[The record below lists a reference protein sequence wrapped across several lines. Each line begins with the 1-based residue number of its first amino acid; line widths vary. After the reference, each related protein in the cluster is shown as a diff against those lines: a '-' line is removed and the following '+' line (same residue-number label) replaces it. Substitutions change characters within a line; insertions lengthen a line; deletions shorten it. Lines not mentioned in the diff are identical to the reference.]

1 MNMLT
6 QLKGLLQ
13 PSGSSMADLN
23 SYMLLQADIGESLM
37 LIGIIAA
44 VVIGGGTLMYWASR
58 YKKCPSNEIL
68 VVYGYIRGE
77 KSAKTFHG
85 GGSFIW
91 PVIQSYQYMSLE
103 PMQLKVDLRGALA
116 ANNIRIN
123 VPSTFTVALDTEPAM
138 MNTAAIRLLGMSQP
152 AIEELA
158 SEIIFGQ
165 LRLVVAQMEIEEIN
179 KDRETFEKNIRVFV
193 GKELRTVGL
202 NLINVNIRDI
212 TDEANYIQNL
222 SEEATARARKEAEIS
237 IAAQDRESQVG
248 VAREN
253 QAKDIGIAE
262 ASRERDIQVADAQA
276 EAVKKQK
283 TIEANRRAS
292 VAGDEARAQVAEASS
307 LAEGT
312 KGAKAAEADQR
323 IYVKERESEA
333 VKGENE
339 SQAKIADANAE
350 LAVVRAEA
358 TQRGEVAD
366 REAEVAIQ
374 QAQAKAEKERLT
386 AAEVVREQIDRQKI
400 EIAAGAEAEKTR
412 QEAQGVADAILAKYE
427 AEAKGIRQLLDSKA
441 VGYQSLVKG
450 CGGDARAG
458 ATFLMTEKIEE
469 IVTLQTEAIK
479 NIKIDKITVWDSGGS
494 NGGGS
499 GGSSTSNFMSNL
511 IKSLPPLHEVAGM
524 AGVELPDYLG
534 NIKSEKPAPAAAVP
548 APKKQP
554 E

>member
-1 MNMLT
+1 MNALT
-6 QLKGLLQ
+6 HLNGLL
-13 PSGSSMADLN
+13 PTSGGSMADLN
-23 SYMLLQADIGESLM
+23 GYTLLQAGFGESLM

-44 VVIGGGTLMYWASR
+44 VLIIGGTLMYWASR
-58 YKKCPSNEIL
+58 YKKCPSNEIM

-77 KSAKTFHG
+77 RSAKTYHG
-85 GGSFIW
+85 GGAFIW

-123 VPSTFTVALDTEPAM
+123 VPSTFTVALDTDPAM

-152 AIEELA
+152 DIEELA

-307 LAEGT
+307 KAEGI
-312 KGAKAAEADQR
+312 KGSKAAEADER
-323 IYVKERESEA
+323 IFVKEKESDA
-333 VKGENE
+333 VSGENQ
-339 SQAKIADANAE
+339 SQAKIADANAQ

-374 QAQAKAEKERLT
+374 QAQAKAEKERLN

-494 NGGGS
+494 NGG
-499 GGSSTSNFMSNL
+499 SSTSNFMSNL

-534 NIKSEKPAPAAAVP
+534 NIKGETAKAAAP
-548 APKKQP
+548 APKAQA

>member
-6 QLKGLLQ
+6 HLNELLQ
-13 PSGSSMADLN
+13 LNGESMADLN
-23 SYMLLQADIGESLM
+23 SYTLAQPSGGIGESL
-37 LIGIIAA
+37 LLIAA
-44 VVIGGGTLMYWASR
+44 VAGIIVLLGTAAYWASR
-58 YKKCPSNEIL
+58 YKKCPSNKVL
-68 VVYGYIRGE
+68 VVYGKIRGE
-77 KSAKTFHG
+77 KSAKTLHG
-85 GGSFIW
+85 GGAFIW
-91 PVIQSYQYMSLE
+91 PIIQSYQFMSLE
-103 PMQLKVDLRGALA
+103 PIQLKVDLRGALA
-116 ANNIRIN
+116 ANNIRVN
-123 VPSTFTVALDTEPAM
+123 VPSTFTVALDTDPVM
-138 MNTAAIRLLGMSQP
+138 MNTAAVRLLGISQTD
-152 AIEELA
+152 IEELA

-179 KDRETFEKNIRVFV
+179 KDRETFEKNIRELV
-193 GKELRTVGL
+193 GKELRTVGVK
-202 NLINVNIRDI
+202 LINVNIRDV

-276 EAVKKQK
+276 QAVKKQK
-283 TIEANRRAS
+283 TIEADRRAS
-292 VAGDEARAQVAEASS
+292 VAGDEARATVAEASS
-307 LAEGT
+307 KAEGT
-312 KGAKAAEADQR
+312 KGAKAAESDER
-323 IYVKERESEA
+323 IFVKEKESDA
-333 VKGENE
+333 VAGENQ
-339 SQAKIADANAE
+339 SQAKIADANAS

-427 AEAKGIRQLLDSKA
+427 AEAKGVRQVLDSKA
-441 VGYQSLVKG
+441 EGYQSLVKG

-479 NIKIDKITVWDSGGS
+479 NIKIDKVTVWDSGG
-494 NGGGS
+494 GD

-534 NIKSEKPAPAAAVP
+534 NIKGEKPAPKAAAP
-548 APKKQP
+548 APKAQP

>member
-23 SYMLLQADIGESLM
+23 SYMLLQADLVDSLM

-248 VAREN
+248 VAKEN

-307 LAEGT
+307 LAEGA

-323 IYVKERESEA
+323 IFVKERESEA
-333 VKGENE
+333 VKGEND
-339 SQAKIADANAE
+339 SQAKIVDANAE
-350 LAVVRAEA
+350 LAVVQAEA

-427 AEAKGIRQLLDSKA
+427 AEAKGVRQVLDSKA
-441 VGYQSLVKG
+441 EGYQSLVKG

-479 NIKIDKITVWDSGGS
+479 NIKIDKITVWDSGG
-494 NGGGS
+494 GD

-534 NIKSEKPAPAAAVP
+534 NIKSEKPAPAVAVP

>member
-6 QLKGLLQ
+6 QLKELLQ

-23 SYMLLQADIGESLM
+23 SYMLLQADIGDSLM

-44 VVIGGGTLMYWASR
+44 VVIGGGTLLYWASR

-248 VAREN
+248 VAKEN

-307 LAEGT
+307 LAEGA

-323 IYVKERESEA
+323 IFVKERESEA
-333 VKGENE
+333 VKGEND
-339 SQAKIADANAE
+339 SQAKIVDANAE
-350 LAVVRAEA
+350 LAVVQAEA
-358 TQRGEVAD
+358 TQRAEVAD

-427 AEAKGIRQLLDSKA
+427 AEAKGVRQVLDSKA
-441 VGYQSLVKG
+441 EGYQSLVKG

-479 NIKIDKITVWDSGGS
+479 NIKIDKITVWDSGG
-494 NGGGS
+494 GD

-534 NIKSEKPAPAAAVP
+534 NIKSEKPAPAVAVP

>member
-1 MNMLT
+1 MNALT
-6 QLKGLLQ
+6 HLNGLL
-13 PSGSSMADLN
+13 PTSGGSMADLN
-23 SYMLLQADIGESLM
+23 GYTLLQAGFGESLM

-44 VVIGGGTLMYWASR
+44 VLIIGGTLMYWASR
-58 YKKCPSNEIL
+58 YKKCPSNEIM

-77 KSAKTFHG
+77 RSAKTYHG
-85 GGSFIW
+85 GGAFIW

-123 VPSTFTVALDTEPAM
+123 VPSTFTVALDTDPAM

-152 AIEELA
+152 DIEELA

-534 NIKSEKPAPAAAVP
+534 NIKGETAKAAAP
-548 APKKQP
+548 APKAQA

>member
-1 MNMLT
+1 MNALT
-6 QLKGLLQ
+6 HLSGLL
-13 PSGSSMADLN
+13 PTSGGSMADLN
-23 SYMLLQADIGESLM
+23 GYTLLQAGLGESLM

-44 VVIGGGTLMYWASR
+44 VLIIGGTLTYWASR

-77 KSAKTFHG
+77 RSAKTYHG
-85 GGSFIW
+85 GGAFIW

-123 VPSTFTVALDTEPAM
+123 VPSTFTVALDTDPAM

-152 AIEELA
+152 DIEELA

-339 SQAKIADANAE
+339 SQAKIANANAE

-366 REAEVAIQ
+366 REAEVTIQ

-534 NIKSEKPAPAAAVP
+534 NIKGETAKAAAP
-548 APKKQP
+548 APKAQA

>member
-23 SYMLLQADIGESLM
+23 SYMLLQADIGDSLM

-44 VVIGGGTLMYWASR
+44 VVIGGGTLLYWASR

-248 VAREN
+248 VAKEN

-307 LAEGT
+307 LAEGA

-323 IYVKERESEA
+323 IFVKERESEA
-333 VKGENE
+333 VKGEND
-339 SQAKIADANAE
+339 SQAKIVDANAE
-350 LAVVRAEA
+350 LAVVQAEA
-358 TQRGEVAD
+358 TQRAEVAD

-427 AEAKGIRQLLDSKA
+427 AEAKGIRQVLDSKA
-441 VGYQSLVKG
+441 EGYQSLVKG

-469 IVTLQTEAIK
+469 IVMLQTEAIK
-479 NIKIDKITVWDSGGS
+479 NIKIDKITVWDSG
-494 NGGGS
+494 NGES
-499 GGSSTSNFMSNL
+499 GSSTSNFMSSM

-534 NIKSEKPAPAAAVP
+534 NIKGEKPAPKAAAP
-548 APKKQP
+548 APKAQA

>member
-6 QLKGLLQ
+6 QLKGMLQ

-23 SYMLLQADIGESLM
+23 SYMLLQADIVDSLM

-44 VVIGGGTLMYWASR
+44 VVIGGGTLLYWASR

-248 VAREN
+248 VAKEN

-307 LAEGT
+307 LAEGA

-323 IYVKERESEA
+323 IFVKERESEA
-333 VKGENE
+333 VKGEND
-339 SQAKIADANAE
+339 SQAKIVDANAE
-350 LAVVRAEA
+350 LAVVQAEA
-358 TQRGEVAD
+358 TQRAEVAD

-427 AEAKGIRQLLDSKA
+427 AEAKGVRQVLDSKA
-441 VGYQSLVKG
+441 EGYQSLVKG

-479 NIKIDKITVWDSGGS
+479 NIKIDKITVWDSGG
-494 NGGGS
+494 GD

-534 NIKSEKPAPAAAVP
+534 NIKSEKPAPAVAVP

>member
-23 SYMLLQADIGESLM
+23 SYMLLQADIGDSLM

-44 VVIGGGTLMYWASR
+44 VVIGGGTLLYWASR

-248 VAREN
+248 VAKEN

-307 LAEGT
+307 LAEGA

-323 IYVKERESEA
+323 IFVKERESEA
-333 VKGENE
+333 VKGEND
-339 SQAKIADANAE
+339 SQAKIVDANAE
-350 LAVVRAEA
+350 LAVVQAEA
-358 TQRGEVAD
+358 TQRAEVAD

-427 AEAKGIRQLLDSKA
+427 AEAKGVRQVLDSKA
-441 VGYQSLVKG
+441 EGYQSLVKG

-479 NIKIDKITVWDSGGS
+479 NIKIDKITVWDSG
-494 NGGGS
+494 NGES
-499 GGSSTSNFMSNL
+499 GSSTSNFMSSM

-534 NIKSEKPAPAAAVP
+534 NIKGEKPAPKAAAP
-548 APKKQP
+548 APKAQA

>member
-23 SYMLLQADIGESLM
+23 SYMLLQADIGDPLL

-58 YKKCPSNEIL
+58 YKKCPSNEIM

-77 KSAKTFHG
+77 RSAKTYHG
-85 GGSFIW
+85 GGAFIW

-152 AIEELA
+152 DIEELA

-494 NGGGS
+494 NGG
-499 GGSSTSNFMSNL
+499 SSTSNFMSNL

-534 NIKSEKPAPAAAVP
+534 NIKGETAKAAAP
-548 APKKQP
+548 APKAQA

>member
-23 SYMLLQADIGESLM
+23 SYMLLQADIGDSLM

-494 NGGGS
+494 NGG
-499 GGSSTSNFMSNL
+499 SSTSNFMSNL

-534 NIKSEKPAPAAAVP
+534 NIKGETAKAAAP
-548 APKKQP
+548 APKAQA

>member
-1 MNMLT
+1 
-6 QLKGLLQ
+6 
-13 PSGSSMADLN
+13 MADLN
-23 SYMLLQADIGESLM
+23 SYMLLQADIGDSLM

-44 VVIGGGTLMYWASR
+44 VVIGGGTLLYWASR

-248 VAREN
+248 VAKEN

-307 LAEGT
+307 LAEGA

-323 IYVKERESEA
+323 IFVKERESEA
-333 VKGENE
+333 VKGEND
-339 SQAKIADANAE
+339 SQAKIVDANAE
-350 LAVVRAEA
+350 LAVVQAEA
-358 TQRGEVAD
+358 TQRAEVAD

-427 AEAKGIRQLLDSKA
+427 AEAKGIRQVLDSKA
-441 VGYQSLVKG
+441 EGYQSLVKG

-469 IVTLQTEAIK
+469 IVMLQTEAIK
-479 NIKIDKITVWDSGGS
+479 NIKIDKITVWDSG
-494 NGGGS
+494 NGES
-499 GGSSTSNFMSNL
+499 GSSTSNFMSSM

-534 NIKSEKPAPAAAVP
+534 NIKGEKPAPKAAAP
-548 APKKQP
+548 APKAQA

>member
-1 MNMLT
+1 MNALT
-6 QLKGLLQ
+6 HLNGLL
-13 PSGSSMADLN
+13 PTSGGSMADLN
-23 SYMLLQADIGESLM
+23 GYTLLQAGFGESLM

-44 VVIGGGTLMYWASR
+44 VLIIGGTLMYWASR
-58 YKKCPSNEIL
+58 YKKCPSNEIM

-77 KSAKTFHG
+77 RSAKTYHG
-85 GGSFIW
+85 GGAFIW

-534 NIKSEKPAPAAAVP
+534 NIKGETAKAAAP
-548 APKKQP
+548 APKAQA

>member
-1 MNMLT
+1 MNALT
-6 QLKGLLQ
+6 HLNGLL
-13 PSGSSMADLN
+13 PTSGGSMADLN
-23 SYMLLQADIGESLM
+23 GYTLLQAGFGESLM

-44 VVIGGGTLMYWASR
+44 VLIIGGTLMYWASR
-58 YKKCPSNEIL
+58 YKKCPSNEIM

-77 KSAKTFHG
+77 RSAKTYHG
-85 GGSFIW
+85 GGAFIW

-123 VPSTFTVALDTEPAM
+123 VPSTFTVALDTDPAM

-152 AIEELA
+152 DIEELA

-494 NGGGS
+494 NGG
-499 GGSSTSNFMSNL
+499 SSTSNFMSNL

-524 AGVELPDYLG
+524 AGGELPYYLG
-534 NIKSEKPAPAAAVP
+534 NIKSEKPTQAAAAP

>member
-1 MNMLT
+1 MLT

-23 SYMLLQADIGESLM
+23 SYMLLQADLVDSLM

-248 VAREN
+248 VAKEN

-307 LAEGT
+307 LAEGA

-323 IYVKERESEA
+323 IFVKERESEA
-333 VKGENE
+333 VKGEND
-339 SQAKIADANAE
+339 SQAKIVDANAE
-350 LAVVRAEA
+350 LAVVQAEA
-358 TQRGEVAD
+358 TKRGEVAD

-427 AEAKGIRQLLDSKA
+427 AEAKGVRQVLDSKA
-441 VGYQSLVKG
+441 EGYQSLVKG

-479 NIKIDKITVWDSGGS
+479 NIKIDKITVWDSGG
-494 NGGGS
+494 GD

-534 NIKSEKPAPAAAVP
+534 NIKSEKPAPAVAVP

>member
-23 SYMLLQADIGESLM
+23 SYMLLQADIGDSLM

-44 VVIGGGTLMYWASR
+44 VVIGGGTLLYWASR

-248 VAREN
+248 VAKEN

-307 LAEGT
+307 LAEGA

-323 IYVKERESEA
+323 IFVKERESEA
-333 VKGENE
+333 VKGEND
-339 SQAKIADANAE
+339 SQAKIVDANAE
-350 LAVVRAEA
+350 LAVVQAEA
-358 TQRGEVAD
+358 TQRAEVAD

-427 AEAKGIRQLLDSKA
+427 AEAKGIRQVLDSKA
-441 VGYQSLVKG
+441 EGYHSLVKG

-469 IVTLQTEAIK
+469 IVMLQTEAIK
-479 NIKIDKITVWDSGGS
+479 NIKIDKITVWDSG
-494 NGGGS
+494 NGES
-499 GGSSTSNFMSNL
+499 GSSTSNFMSSM

-534 NIKSEKPAPAAAVP
+534 NIKGEKPAPKAAAP
-548 APKKQP
+548 APKAQA

>member
-1 MNMLT
+1 
-6 QLKGLLQ
+6 
-13 PSGSSMADLN
+13 MADLN
-23 SYMLLQADIGESLM
+23 GYTLLQAGFGESLM

-44 VVIGGGTLMYWASR
+44 VLIIGGTLMYWASR
-58 YKKCPSNEIL
+58 YKKCPSNEIM

-77 KSAKTFHG
+77 RSAKTYHG
-85 GGSFIW
+85 GGAFIW

-123 VPSTFTVALDTEPAM
+123 VPSTFTVALDTDPAM

-152 AIEELA
+152 DIEELA

-534 NIKSEKPAPAAAVP
+534 NIKGETAKAAAP
-548 APKKQP
+548 APKAQA

>member
-1 MNMLT
+1 MNALT
-6 QLKGLLQ
+6 HLNGLL
-13 PSGSSMADLN
+13 PTSGGSMADLN
-23 SYMLLQADIGESLM
+23 GYTLLQAGFGESLM

-44 VVIGGGTLMYWASR
+44 VLIIGGTLMYWASR
-58 YKKCPSNEIL
+58 YKKCPSNEIM

-77 KSAKTFHG
+77 RSAKTYHG
-85 GGSFIW
+85 GGAFIW

-123 VPSTFTVALDTEPAM
+123 VPSTFTVALDTDPAM

-152 AIEELA
+152 DIEELA

-339 SQAKIADANAE
+339 SQAKIADANAQ

-494 NGGGS
+494 NGG
-499 GGSSTSNFMSNL
+499 SSTSNFMSNL

-534 NIKSEKPAPAAAVP
+534 NIKGETAKAAAP
-548 APKKQP
+548 APKAQA

>member
-1 MNMLT
+1 MNALT
-6 QLKGLLQ
+6 QLNGLL
-13 PSGSSMADLN
+13 PTSGGSLADLN
-23 SYMLLQADIGESLM
+23 GYTLLQAGFADE
-37 LIGIIAA
+37 LITFGVIA
-44 VVIGGGTLMYWASR
+44 VIVILVGTAAYWITR
-58 YKKCPSNEIL
+58 YKKCPSNKIL
-68 VVYGYIRGE
+68 VVYGKVAGG
-77 KSAKTFHG
+77 KSAKTLHG
-85 GGSFIW
+85 GGAFII
-91 PVIQSYQYMSLE
+91 PIIQSYQFMSLE
-103 PMQLKVDLRGALA
+103 PIQLKVDLRGALA

-123 VPSTFTVALDTEPAM
+123 VPSTFTVALDTDPAM
-138 MNTAAIRLLGMSQP
+138 MNTAAVRLLGMSQP
-152 AIEELA
+152 DIEELA

-222 SEEATARARKEAEIS
+222 SEEATARARKDAEIS

-276 EAVKKQK
+276 EAIKKQK

-292 VAGDEARAQVAEASS
+292 VAGDEARATVAEASS
-307 LAEGT
+307 KAEGT
-312 KGAKAAEADQR
+312 KGSKAAEADER
-323 IYVKERESEA
+323 IFVKEKESDA
-333 VKGENE
+333 VSGENQ
-339 SQAKIADANAE
+339 SQAKIADANAQ

-374 QAQAKAEKERLT
+374 QAQAKAEKERLN

-412 QEAQGVADAILAKYE
+412 QEAQGVADAILSKYE
-427 AEAKGIRQLLDSKA
+427 AEAKGIRQVLDSKA
-441 VGYQSLVKG
+441 EGYQSLVKG

-479 NIKIDKITVWDSGGS
+479 NIKIDKITVWDSGG
-494 NGGGS
+494 GD

-534 NIKSEKPAPAAAVP
+534 NIKSEKPTQAAAAP

>member
-23 SYMLLQADIGESLM
+23 SYMLLQADIGDSLM

-44 VVIGGGTLMYWASR
+44 VVIGGGTLLYWASR

-248 VAREN
+248 VAKEN

-307 LAEGT
+307 LAEGA

-323 IYVKERESEA
+323 IFVKERESEA
-333 VKGENE
+333 VKGEND
-339 SQAKIADANAE
+339 SQAKIVDANAE
-350 LAVVRAEA
+350 LAVVQAEA
-358 TQRGEVAD
+358 TQRAEVAD

-427 AEAKGIRQLLDSKA
+427 AEAKGVRQVLDSKA
-441 VGYQSLVKG
+441 EGYQSLVRG

-469 IVTLQTEAIK
+469 IVMLQTEAIK
-479 NIKIDKITVWDSGGS
+479 NIKIDKITVWDSG
-494 NGGGS
+494 NGES
-499 GGSSTSNFMSNL
+499 GSSTSNFMSSM

-534 NIKSEKPAPAAAVP
+534 NIKGEKPAPKAAAP
-548 APKKQP
+548 APKAQA

>member
-1 MNMLT
+1 MNALT
-6 QLKGLLQ
+6 HLNGLL
-13 PSGSSMADLN
+13 PTSGGSMADLN
-23 SYMLLQADIGESLM
+23 GYTLLQAGFGESLM

-44 VVIGGGTLMYWASR
+44 VLIIGGTLMYWASR
-58 YKKCPSNEIL
+58 YKKCPSNEIM

-77 KSAKTFHG
+77 RSAKTYHG
-85 GGSFIW
+85 GGAFIW

-152 AIEELA
+152 DIEELA

-494 NGGGS
+494 NGG
-499 GGSSTSNFMSNL
+499 SSTSNFMSNL

-534 NIKSEKPAPAAAVP
+534 NIKGETAKAAAP
-548 APKKQP
+548 APKAQA

>member
-1 MNMLT
+1 MNALT
-6 QLKGLLQ
+6 HLNGLL
-13 PSGSSMADLN
+13 PTSGGSMADLN
-23 SYMLLQADIGESLM
+23 GYTLLQAGFGESLM

-44 VVIGGGTLMYWASR
+44 VLIIGGTLMYWASR
-58 YKKCPSNEIL
+58 YKKCPSNEIM

-77 KSAKTFHG
+77 RSAKTYHG
-85 GGSFIW
+85 GGAFIW

-123 VPSTFTVALDTEPAM
+123 VPSTFTVALDTDPAM

-152 AIEELA
+152 DIEELA

-374 QAQAKAEKERLT
+374 QAQAKAEKERLN

-479 NIKIDKITVWDSGGS
+479 NIKIDKITVWDSGG
-494 NGGGS
+494 GD

-534 NIKSEKPAPAAAVP
+534 NIKGETAKAAAP
-548 APKKQP
+548 APKAQA

>member
-23 SYMLLQADIGESLM
+23 SYMLLQADLVDSLM

-248 VAREN
+248 VAKEN

-307 LAEGT
+307 LAEGA

-323 IYVKERESEA
+323 IFVKERESEA
-333 VKGENE
+333 VKGEND
-339 SQAKIADANAE
+339 SQAKIVDANAE
-350 LAVVRAEA
+350 LAVVQAEA
-358 TQRGEVAD
+358 TKRGEVAD

-427 AEAKGIRQLLDSKA
+427 AEAKGVRQVLDSKA
-441 VGYQSLVKG
+441 EGYQSLVKG

-479 NIKIDKITVWDSGGS
+479 NIKIDKITVWDSGG
-494 NGGGS
+494 GD

-534 NIKSEKPAPAAAVP
+534 NIKSEKPAPAVAVP

>member
-1 MNMLT
+1 MNALT
-6 QLKGLLQ
+6 HLNGLL
-13 PSGSSMADLN
+13 PTSGGSMADLN
-23 SYMLLQADIGESLM
+23 GYTLLQAGFGESLM

-44 VVIGGGTLMYWASR
+44 VLIIGGTLMYWASR
-58 YKKCPSNEIL
+58 YKKCPSNEIM

-77 KSAKTFHG
+77 RSAKTYHG
-85 GGSFIW
+85 GGAFIW

-158 SEIIFGQ
+158 SEIIFDQ

-202 NLINVNIRDI
+202 NLINGNIRDI

-494 NGGGS
+494 NGG
-499 GGSSTSNFMSNL
+499 SSTSNFMSNL

-534 NIKSEKPAPAAAVP
+534 NIKGETAKAAAP
-548 APKKQP
+548 APKAQA

>member
-1 MNMLT
+1 MNALT
-6 QLKGLLQ
+6 NLNGLL
-13 PSGSSMADLN
+13 PTSGGSMADL
-23 SYMLLQADIGESLM
+23 SGYTLLQVEFLDSLM

-44 VVIGGGTLMYWASR
+44 VLITGGTLMYWASR
-58 YKKCPSNEIL
+58 YKKCPSNEIM

-77 KSAKTFHG
+77 RSAKTYHG
-85 GGSFIW
+85 GGAFIW

-152 AIEELA
+152 DIEELA

-339 SQAKIADANAE
+339 SQAKIANANAE

-412 QEAQGVADAILAKYE
+412 QEAQGVADAILSKYE
-427 AEAKGIRQLLDSKA
+427 AEAKGIRQVLDSKA

-494 NGGGS
+494 NGGGN

-534 NIKSEKPAPAAAVP
+534 NIKGETAKAAAP
-548 APKKQP
+548 APKAQA

>member
-1 MNMLT
+1 MNALT
-6 QLKGLLQ
+6 NLNGLL
-13 PSGSSMADLN
+13 PTSGGSMADLN
-23 SYMLLQADIGESLM
+23 GYTLLQAGFGESLM

-44 VVIGGGTLMYWASR
+44 VLIIGGTLMYWASR

-77 KSAKTFHG
+77 RAAQTYHG
-85 GGSFIW
+85 GGAFIW

-123 VPSTFTVALDTEPAM
+123 VPSTFTVALDTDPAM

-152 AIEELA
+152 DIEELA

-494 NGGGS
+494 NGG
-499 GGSSTSNFMSNL
+499 SSTSNFMSNL

-534 NIKSEKPAPAAAVP
+534 NIKGETAKAAAP
-548 APKKQP
+548 APKAQA

>member
-1 MNMLT
+1 MNALT
-6 QLKGLLQ
+6 NLNGLL
-13 PSGSSMADLN
+13 PTSGGSMADLN
-23 SYMLLQADIGESLM
+23 GYTLLQAGFGESLM

-44 VVIGGGTLMYWASR
+44 VLIIGGTLMYWASR
-58 YKKCPSNEIL
+58 YKKCPSNEIM

-77 KSAKTFHG
+77 RSAKTYHG
-85 GGSFIW
+85 GGAFIW

-123 VPSTFTVALDTEPAM
+123 VPSTFTVALDTDPAM

-152 AIEELA
+152 DIEELA

-494 NGGGS
+494 NGG
-499 GGSSTSNFMSNL
+499 SSTSNFMSNL

-534 NIKSEKPAPAAAVP
+534 NIKGETAKAAAP
-548 APKKQP
+548 APKAQA

>member
-1 MNMLT
+1 MLT

-23 SYMLLQADIGESLM
+23 SYMLLQADIGDSLM

-44 VVIGGGTLMYWASR
+44 VVIGGGTLLYWASR
-58 YKKCPSNEIL
+58 YKKCPSNKIL

-85 GGSFIW
+85 GGAFIW

-138 MNTAAIRLLGMSQP
+138 MNTAAVRLLGMSQND
-152 AIEELA
+152 IEELA

-179 KDRETFEKNIRVFV
+179 KDRETFEKNIRELV

-248 VAREN
+248 VAQEN

-307 LAEGT
+307 LAEGA

-323 IYVKERESEA
+323 IFVKERESEA

-339 SQAKIADANAE
+339 SQAKIADANAS

-427 AEAKGIRQLLDSKA
+427 AEAKGVRQVLDSKA
-441 VGYQSLVKG
+441 EGYQSLVKG

-469 IVTLQTEAIK
+469 IVMLQTEAIK
-479 NIKIDKITVWDSGGS
+479 NIKIDKITVWDSG
-494 NGGGS
+494 NGES
-499 GGSSTSNFMSNL
+499 GSSTSNFMSSM

-534 NIKSEKPAPAAAVP
+534 NIKGEKPAPKAAAP
-548 APKKQP
+548 APKAQA

>member
-1 MNMLT
+1 MNILT
-6 QLKGLLQ
+6 HLNGLLQ
-13 PSGSSMADLN
+13 LNGESMADLN
-23 SYMLLQADIGESLM
+23 SYTLAQPSGGIGESL
-37 LIGIIAA
+37 LLIAA
-44 VVIGGGTLMYWASR
+44 VAGIIVLLGTAAYWASR
-58 YKKCPSNEIL
+58 YKKCPSNKIL
-68 VVYGYIRGE
+68 VVYGKIRGE
-77 KSAKTFHG
+77 KSAKTLHG
-85 GGSFIW
+85 GGAFIW
-91 PVIQSYQYMSLE
+91 PIIQSFQFMSLE
-103 PMQLKVDLRGALA
+103 PLQLKVDLRGALA
-116 ANNIRIN
+116 ANNIRVN
-123 VPSTFTVALDTEPAM
+123 VPSTFTVALDTDPVM
-138 MNTAAIRLLGMSQP
+138 MNTAAVRLLGITQ
-152 AIEELA
+152 ADIEELA

-179 KDRETFEKNIRVFV
+179 KDRETFEKNIRELV

-202 NLINVNIRDI
+202 NLINVNIRDV

-237 IAAQDRESQVG
+237 IAAQ
-248 VAREN
+248 
-253 QAKDIGIAE
+253 AKDIGIAE
-262 ASRERDIQVADAQA
+262 ASRERDIPVADAQA
-276 EAVKKQK
+276 EAIKKQK

-292 VAGDEARAQVAEASS
+292 VAGDEARATVAEANSK
-307 LAEGT
+307 AEGT
-312 KGAKAAEADQR
+312 KGAKAAEADER
-323 IYVKERESEA
+323 IFVKEKESDA
-333 VKGENE
+333 VAGENQ
-339 SQAKIADANAE
+339 SQAKIADANAS

-427 AEAKGIRQLLDSKA
+427 AEAKGVRQVLDSKA
-441 VGYQSLVKG
+441 EGYRSLVEG
-450 CGGDARAG
+450 CGGDARSG

-479 NIKIDKITVWDSGGS
+479 NIKIDKVTVWDSG
-494 NGGGS
+494 NGES
-499 GGSSTSNFMSNL
+499 GSSTSNFMSNM

-534 NIKSEKPAPAAAVP
+534 NIKGEKPAPKAAAP
-548 APKKQP
+548 APKAQP

>member
-1 MNMLT
+1 MNALT
-6 QLKGLLQ
+6 HLSGLL
-13 PSGSSMADLN
+13 PTSGGSMADLN
-23 SYMLLQADIGESLM
+23 GYTLLQAGFGESLM

-44 VVIGGGTLMYWASR
+44 VLIIGGTLTYWASR

-77 KSAKTFHG
+77 RSAKTYHG
-85 GGSFIW
+85 GGAFIW

-123 VPSTFTVALDTEPAM
+123 VPSTFTVALDTDPAM

-152 AIEELA
+152 DIEELA

-534 NIKSEKPAPAAAVP
+534 NIKGETAKAAAP
-548 APKKQP
+548 APKAQA

>member
-1 MNMLT
+1 MLT

-23 SYMLLQADIGESLM
+23 SYMLLQADIGDSLM

-44 VVIGGGTLMYWASR
+44 VVIGGGTLLYWASR

-248 VAREN
+248 VAKEN

-307 LAEGT
+307 LAEGA

-323 IYVKERESEA
+323 IFVKERESEA
-333 VKGENE
+333 VKGEND
-339 SQAKIADANAE
+339 SQAKIVDANAE
-350 LAVVRAEA
+350 LAVVQAEA
-358 TQRGEVAD
+358 TQRAEVAD

-412 QEAQGVADAILAKYE
+412 QEAQGVADAILSKYE
-427 AEAKGIRQLLDSKA
+427 AEAKGVRQVLDSKA
-441 VGYQSLVKG
+441 EGYQSLVKG

-479 NIKIDKITVWDSGGS
+479 NIKIDKVTVWDSG
-494 NGGGS
+494 NGES
-499 GGSSTSNFMSNL
+499 GSSTSNFMSNM

-534 NIKSEKPAPAAAVP
+534 NIKGEKPAPKAAAP
-548 APKKQP
+548 APKAQP

>member
-1 MNMLT
+1 MLT

-23 SYMLLQADIGESLM
+23 SYMLLQADLVDSLM

-248 VAREN
+248 VAKEN

-307 LAEGT
+307 LAEGA

-323 IYVKERESEA
+323 IFVKERESEA
-333 VKGENE
+333 VKGEND
-339 SQAKIADANAE
+339 SQAKIVDANAE
-350 LAVVRAEA
+350 LAVVQAEA

-427 AEAKGIRQLLDSKA
+427 AEAKGVRQVLDSKA
-441 VGYQSLVKG
+441 EGYQSLVKG

-479 NIKIDKITVWDSGGS
+479 NIKIDKITVWDSGG
-494 NGGGS
+494 GD

-534 NIKSEKPAPAAAVP
+534 NIKSEKPAPAVAVP